1 MKRLCC
7 VLALLLPLLPLLAQA
22 AGEAPKERQTVTEQW
37 LQIQREGQQ
46 TTPKP
51 QVATPSEREMAYQR
65 WLDSFK
71 HPIPDFYSSEG
82 GDMGSR

>member
-1 MKRLCC
+1 MNRACC
-7 VLALLLPLLPLLAQA
+7 VLVLLLPLLAQA
-22 AGEAPKERQTVTEQW
+22 ANEAPKPKERQTVTDQW

-46 TTPKP
+46 PTPAP
-51 QVATPSEREMAYQR
+51 QVATPAEREMAYQR

-71 HPIPDFYSSEG
+71 HPIPDFYGSEG